1 MELDSSLHLSDSC
14 FLYYVVFFY
23 TALGISNTKICLQN
37 HHHKNLATPF
47 AILRHVPL
55 TATHS
60 PWLGTTLQCKFLN
73 GFQWSA
79 LGAAQSMG
87 PPESHSA
94 SVSQAIEP
102 TPPRVGGA
110 EVAVADTHALICTL
124 CNSGLEVGVLPINP
138 MGPGNNRK
146 QFRFNMLGGGGAVY

>member
-1 MELDSSLHLSDSC
+1 
-14 FLYYVVFFY
+14 
-23 TALGISNTKICLQN
+23 
-37 HHHKNLATPF
+37 
-47 AILRHVPL
+47 
-55 TATHS
+55 
-60 PWLGTTLQCKFLN
+60 
-73 GFQWSA
+73 
-79 LGAAQSMG
+79 MG

-146 QFRFNMLGGGGAVY
+146 QFRFNMLGGGGGSVLKHFCNQTEQTRKIGGKMHLDVKTISEIEKRDQSMFYKENDFLIYIYIYIYVYINYKSIQFKADC